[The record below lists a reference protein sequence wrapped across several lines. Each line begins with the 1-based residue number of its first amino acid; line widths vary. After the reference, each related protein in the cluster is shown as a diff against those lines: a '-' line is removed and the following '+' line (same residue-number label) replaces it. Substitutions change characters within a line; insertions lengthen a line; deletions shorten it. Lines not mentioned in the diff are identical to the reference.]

1 MKDKDKSL
9 IMLYHKSGR
18 FFIADKTK
26 DFHSNYG
33 MASAEK
39 LSKSKPGETVET
51 NKGIPLSVLQP
62 TFYDFYSKIKR
73 RAQIIPLKDAAAI
86 LAGTLVGKEDTC
98 IEAGSGSGALG
109 IFLARYCGQ
118 VYSFDI
124 REDHQEIAAENAK
137 QLGVDNIEFRSE
149 NIYEPESIKI
159 KDASLFVLD
168 VPEPWKAVE
177 TAYKV
182 LRHGGFIAVY
192 TPTIIQNADF
202 VNSILEDKRFLYI
215 KTSNI
220 MEQKWEVE
228 GRKVR
233 PKSWSISH
241 SGFIS
246 LARKL

>member
-1 MKDKDKSL
+1 MKDQVL
-9 IMLYHKSGR
+9 NFVMLYHKSGR
-18 FFIADKTK
+18 FFLADKTK

-39 LSKSKPGETVET
+39 LSKAKPGETVET

-62 TFYDFYSKIKR
+62 TFYDFYTKIKR

-86 LAGTLVGKEDTC
+86 LASTLVGKEDVC
-98 IEAGSGSGALG
+98 IDAGSGSGALG
-109 IFLARYCGQ
+109 IFLARYCKQ
-118 VYSFDI
+118 VISFDI
-124 REDHQEIAAENAK
+124 REDHQEIAIENAK

-149 NIYEPESIKI
+149 SIYEPEKIKI
-159 KDASLFVLD
+159 KGASLLVLD
-168 VPEPWKAVE
+168 VPEPWKALE
-177 TAYKV
+177 SALKV
-182 LRHGGFIAVY
+182 LAHGGFLAVY

-202 VNSILEDKRFLYI
+202 VNSILEDQRFLYI
-215 KTSNI
+215 KTSSI